1 MMKKILILIFSIFY
15 INLGWTQLQYNRL
28 NIQNSLFGT
37 VNIFGALNLQNMD
50 LKNDSKIRKSVPLAV
65 ALSLVIPGMGELYV
79 GNYKTGRYLT
89 GSEAALWITYVSMN
103 FYGKWVRDDARLFA
117 SEKAGIDLSG
127 KGGKYFVDIGNYSD
141 IYQYNERKL
150 QERKEDQIY
159 DPFSYYWKWE
169 NDSDRMRYKNL
180 RIKSDEIINSSQFII
195 AAIIANHII
204 SAVNAGRLA
213 IKFNKDGSEAILL
226 NPSIKGTVFNPIYS
240 LTISKQF

>member
-1 MMKKILILIFSIFY
+1 MKKFLILIFSIFY

-28 NIQNSLFGT
+28 NIQNSLFGN
-37 VNIFGALNLQNMD
+37 VNIFGASNLQNMD

-79 GNYKTGRYLT
+79 GNYKMGRYLT

-103 FYGKWVRDDARLFA
+103 FYGQWVRDDARLFA
-117 SEKAGIDLSG
+117 SEKAGIDLRG
-127 KGGKYFVDIGNYSD
+127 KSGKYFVDIGNYSD